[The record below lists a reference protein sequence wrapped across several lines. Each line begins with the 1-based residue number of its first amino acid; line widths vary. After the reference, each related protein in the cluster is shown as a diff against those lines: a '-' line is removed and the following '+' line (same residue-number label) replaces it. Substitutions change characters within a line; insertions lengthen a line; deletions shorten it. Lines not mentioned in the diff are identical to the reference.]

1 MLLLRFAYRVYRSR
15 VLFSKGSHQIPVAIV
30 GAGAAGVQLLDELQS
45 NPDSRYSVQ
54 CFFDDDLGKLGKRI
68 HGVEVKGTISQV
80 QERLRA
86 MDHCGDSICG
96 GKPPPRD
103 FTETVRPRADQ
114 NFCFAQYTGHDPPKA
129 DALSTARGPH

>member
-68 HGVEVKGTISQV
+68 HGVEVKEEDIPIMTANAQKD
-80 QERLRA
+80 A
-86 MDHCGDSICG
+86 CGLTN
-96 GKPPPRD
+96 PRKM
-103 FTETVRPRADQ
+103 T
-114 NFCFAQYTGHDPPKA
+114 
-129 DALSTARGPH
+129 DAAVAAIYKQAL